1 MLCLKDLEGSVRS
14 DVSALAQEQEQVNG
28 ALLNDLHR
36 VQFLVEARQIKLLS
50 ELQAIYPIHPLD
62 NPSSNHSGGNGGN
75 NRDSM
80 SAAGWCIRNLELP
93 RDLTALEDE
102 HVSSALGYVVHLVA
116 LLSKYLQ
123 VTFSSN
129 NPLLLIEAF
138 SYFKRYHF
146 FCTAFFASYWVIPS
160 YLT

>member
-1 MLCLKDLEGSVRS
+1 VLCLKELEGGVRS
-14 DVSALAQEQEQVNG
+14 DVSALTHEQGQVNG
-28 ALLNDLHR
+28 PLLNELHR

-62 NPSSNHSGGNGGN
+62 SSATSSHGGGSGVG
-75 NRDSM
+75 NRDSV

-123 VTFSSN
+123 VTASLRGLLRSFTSFLHLPIYTSNVSLSSI
-129 NPLLLIEAF
+129 L
-138 SYFKRYHF
+138 F
-146 FCTAFFASYWVIPS
+146 FPA
-160 YLT
+160 